1 MTYINTFERYEIK
14 YILTKEQRKALCDLM
29 VGKMKIDKYGHTT
42 IRNIYYDTEDYRLI
56 RNSLDKPIYKEKLRV
71 RSYGRIT
78 KTDDVFIELKKK
90 YESIVYKRRI
100 ALPEYIT
107 TDWLVKGKIQPV
119 NSQIADE
126 IEYFKNYYEGL
137 KPAVFLSY
145 EREAYYPTEPGDLRV
160 TLDSNLIARDYD
172 LTLLNGVYGENI
184 IDRDLTV
191 LEVKVSGAM
200 PTWLIRFLNDNGI
213 RKTSFSKYGMY
224 YMNKMT
230 PKSEDEN
237 EKGGLLYA

>member
-14 YILTKEQRKALCDLM
+14 YILTREQRKALCDLM

-160 TLDSNLIARDYD
+160 TLDSNLIARNYD